1 MSAIELENATKDSQ
15 NEKNEAFWEPE
26 RAWGAE
32 VSRCLL
38 YLLEHI
44 RLDSLLD

>member
-26 RAWGAE
+26 
-32 VSRCLL
+32 VSRRLL